1 MCTIT
6 SSIFEKILGESFREY
21 FTLFNEM
28 TIKGYHPNRKMFV
41 GAFINVLRAR
51 NFNESMSHMPTS
63 FLEDVETHVE
73 LYLKGKKICQKKS
86 RDVKDYTFGNFDNTQ
101 QSRKNH
107 YTLPFRDRETFKGN
121 KKPT

>member
-1 MCTIT
+1 
-6 SSIFEKILGESFREY
+6 
-21 FTLFNEM
+21 M
-28 TIKGYHPNRKMFV
+28 TIKGYHPNQKMFV

-63 FLEDVETHVE
+63 FLEDVVPHVE

-86 RDVKDYTFGNFDNTQ
+86 RDVKDCTFGNFDNTQ
-101 QSRKNH
+101 QSHKNH
-107 YTLPFRDRETFKGN
+107 YTLSFRDRETFKGN